1 MPNRKRRVEELHP
14 AAAETRKRR
23 AIPVVEE
30 ELTLGRRQVKTGS
43 VRVEKRVLRQAETV
57 DLPVV
62 EQTVEVR
69 RVPKKRVVQSV
80 PAVRK
85 VGTTLIIPVVEEELV
100 VTKRL
105 VLKEEIHLV
114 TRSKTKRARRTV
126 PVSRER
132 ARVIRFDAMGNVIEG
147 SSEHG
152 RAE

>member
-1 MPNRKRRVEELHP
+1 MPNLRRRVKELRP
-14 AAAETRKRR
+14 AAAETRKKR

-43 VRVEKRVLRQAETV
+43 VRVEKRVLRQEETV

-69 RVPKKRVVQSV
+69 RVPIKRVVQSV

-100 VTKRL
+100 ITKRL

-114 TRSKTKRARRTV
+114 TRSRTKRARRTV
-126 PVSRER
+126 PVSKET
-132 ARVIRFDAMGNVIEG
+132 ARVIRLDAMGNVIEG

-152 RAE
+152 AEE

>member
-1 MPNRKRRVEELHP
+1 MPMRKKRVNERRP
-14 AAAETRKRR
+14 AAAETRKSR
-23 AIPVVEE
+23 AIPLVEE
-30 ELTLGRRQVKTGS
+30 ELTVGRRQVKTGS
-43 VRVEKRVLRQAETV
+43 VRVEKRVVRHAETI

-62 EQTVEVR
+62 LQTVEVR

-100 VTKRL
+100 ITKRL

-126 PVSRER
+126 PVSKET
-132 ARVIRFDAMGNVIEG
+132 ARVIRFDSMGNVIEG
-147 SSEHG
+147 SSERG
-152 RAE
+152 REE